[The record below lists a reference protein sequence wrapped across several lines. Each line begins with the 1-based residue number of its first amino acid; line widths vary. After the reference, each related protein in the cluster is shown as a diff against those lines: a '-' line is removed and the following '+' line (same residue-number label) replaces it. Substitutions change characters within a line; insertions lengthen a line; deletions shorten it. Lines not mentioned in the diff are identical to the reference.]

1 MSTPTLLLTRPSERS
16 RRLLLRA
23 LPAAS
28 VVAVI
33 TLWQLGG
40 TVLANPQVLPGP
52 LAAATAAWQ
61 LMQNGSLFADIAA
74 SLTRVIEGWLLALA
88 IAIPLGGAMGRSE
101 ALRRVFG
108 TLIELVRPIPPIAMV
123 PIAILWFGIGWA
135 SQLFIVCYGAFFPMV
150 IGIYD
155 AFRNV
160 DQLYEQAARSLGVHG
175 VALFRRVVVMAAL
188 PTVISSMRIGLGLAF
203 VSLVAA
209 ELIAASTG
217 LGALIANSRVT
228 FQTDQMLVGMITI
241 GVVGFVLGWIMRRIE
256 EYFLKWR

>member
-1 MSTPTLLLTRPSERS
+1 MSTPTLSLARASDPSRQLLM
-16 RRLLLRA
+16 RA
-23 LPAAS
+23 LPMAS
-28 VVAVI
+28 IVLVIAV
-33 TLWQLGG
+33 WQLGS
-40 TVLANPQVLPGP
+40 TALANPQVLPGP
-52 LAAATAAWQ
+52 LATASAAWQ
-61 LMQNGSLFADIAA
+61 LLRNGSLFADIAA
-74 SLTRVIEGWLLALA
+74 SLTRVIQGWLIALA

-160 DQLYEQAARSLGVHG
+160 DKLYEQAAQSLGIQG

-188 PTVISSMRIGLGLAF
+188 PSVISSMRIGLGLAF

-241 GVVGFVLGWIMRRIE
+241 GVVGFLLGWIMRRVE
-256 EYFLKWR
+256 AYFLRWR

>member
-1 MSTPTLLLTRPSERS
+1 MTMTATLASRPGST
-16 RRLLLRA
+16 RRKVMTV
-23 LPAAS
+23 LPLVS
-28 VVAVI
+28 VTGVI
-33 TLWQLGG
+33 ALWQLFS
-40 TVLANPQVLPGP
+40 TLMANPQVLPGP
-52 LAAATAAWQ
+52 AATASAAWRLTQ
-61 LMQNGSLFADIAA
+61 DGSLFADIAA
-74 SLTRVIEGWLLALA
+74 SLTRVVQGWLIALAL
-88 IAIPLGGAMGRSE
+88 AIPLGGAMGRSE
-101 ALRRVFG
+101 ATRRIFG

-160 DQLYEQAARSLGVHG
+160 DKLYEQAAQSLGVHG
-175 VALFRRVVVMAAL
+175 LALFRRVVVMAAL

-228 FQTDQMLVGMITI
+228 FQTDHMLVGMIAI
-241 GVVGFVLGWIMRRIE
+241 GVVGFMLGWIMRRIE
-256 EYFLKWR
+256 LYFMRWR

>member
-1 MSTPTLLLTRPSERS
+1 MKAVPQERQKPRSTRS
-16 RRLLLRA
+16 TVLSA
-23 LPAAS
+23 LPLAS
-28 VVAVI
+28 VLLVI
-33 TLWQLGG
+33 GLWQLAASFM
-40 TVLANPQVLPGP
+40 ANPQVLPGP
-52 LAAATAAWQ
+52 VVTSLAAWR
-61 LMQNGSLFADIAA
+61 LMLDGSLFTDIAA
-74 SLTRVIEGWLLALA
+74 SLTRVIEGWLIALA

-101 ALRRVFG
+101 ATRRIFG

-160 DQLYEQAARSLGVHG
+160 DKLYEQAAQSLGVHR

-188 PTVISSMRIGLGLAF
+188 PSVISSMRIGLGLAF

-217 LGALIANSRVT
+217 LGALIANARVT
-228 FQTDQMLVGMITI
+228 FQTDHMLVGMITI
-241 GVVGFVLGWIMRRIE
+241 GLVGFLLGWIMRKIE
-256 EYFLKWR
+256 AYFLRWR

>member
-1 MSTPTLLLTRPSERS
+1 MRV
-16 RRLLLRA
+16 
-23 LPAAS
+23 LPGISVAAVLAAWS
-28 VVAVI
+28 AI
-33 TLWQLGG
+33 AQLM
-40 TVLANPQVLPGP
+40 ANPQVLPGP
-52 LAAATAAWQ
+52 QATALSAWH
-61 LMQNGSLFADIAA
+61 LLSSGELLADVRA

-88 IAIPLGGAMGRSE
+88 VAIPLGGVMGRRESM
-101 ALRRVFG
+101 RRIFG

-123 PIAILWFGIGWA
+123 PIAILWFGIGWT

-160 DQLYEQAARSLGVHG
+160 DTLYENAARSLGCHG
-175 VALFRRVVVMAAL
+175 VALFRRVVIMAAL
-188 PTVISSMRIGLGLAF
+188 PSVLSSMRIGLGLAF

-228 FQTDQMLVGMITI
+228 FQTDYMLVGMIAI
-241 GVVGFVLGWIMRRIE
+241 GIVGFLLGWVM
-256 EYFLKWR
+256 LKVERFVLRWR

>member
-1 MSTPTLLLTRPSERS
+1 MTAEMRESEWGNLLK
-16 RRLLLRA
+16 RA
-23 LPAAS
+23 LPALS
-28 VVAVI
+28 VLFLVI
-33 TLWQLGG
+33 LWQFAAAL
-40 TVLANPQVLPGP
+40 LNNPQVLPGP
-52 LAAATAAWQ
+52 KATLSAAWE
-61 LMQNGSLFADIAA
+61 LIKDGSLVADIAA
-74 SLTRVIEGWLLALA
+74 SLSRVVEGWLIALA

-101 ALRRVFG
+101 AMRKIFG
-108 TLIELVRPIPPIAMV
+108 TIIELVRPIPPIAMI

-160 DQLYEQAARSLGVHG
+160 DKLYEHAAESLGCHG

-188 PTVISSMRIGLGLAF
+188 PSVISSMRIGLGLAF

-217 LGALIANSRVT
+217 LGALIANARVT
-228 FQTDQMLVGMITI
+228 FQTDHMLVGMITI
-241 GVVGFVLGWIMRRIE
+241 GLVGFLLGWMMRRIE
-256 EYFLKWR
+256 TRMLRWR